1 MENKME
7 RKSVLGRGLDA
18 LIPSSAEAP
27 KERVQMIKIDQIF
40 ASKYQPRLHFS
51 EEKIEELAKSIKE
64 KGVIQPVLVRQNSQ
78 DRYELIAGERR
89 LRATRSLGMSEIPAI
104 VRRVADA
111 DLLELSIIE
120 NVQREE
126 LNSIEEAKAYQRL
139 AQEFGYT
146 QDSIA
151 AKVGKDK
158 SSISNLLRLL
168 SLPIKVQ
175 DFISQNLI
183 TFGHARAL
191 IPIQDEKRQL
201 LFCEKIVQNGL
212 SVRQV
217 ELMISPTQKN
227 RSLRPRTQDRDIKA
241 LEDKLQYILKT
252 KVRVKHGKKRGKIEI
267 EYYSLD
273 DLDRVLKL
281 MGAYSSS

>member
-1 MENKME
+1 MD
-7 RKSVLGRGLDA
+7 RKVLGRGLDA
-18 LIPSSAEAP
+18 LISPTATDGIQR
-27 KERVQMIKIDQIF
+27 ERVQMLKPEEVH

-51 EEKIEELAKSIKE
+51 EEKIEELAQSIRE
-64 KGVIQPVLVRQNSQ
+64 KGVIQPILVRSAGV

-89 LRATRSLGMSEIPAI
+89 LRAAKVLGLNEIPAI

-111 DLLELSIIE
+111 DVLELSIIE

-139 AQEFGYT
+139 AQEFGYS
-146 QDSIA
+146 QDNIA

-168 SLPIKVQ
+168 NLPQKVQ
-175 DFISQNLI
+175 DFLSQNLI

-191 IPIQDEKRQL
+191 IPVQDEKRQII
-201 LFCEKIVQNGL
+201 FCQKIVEKGL

-217 ELMISPTQKN
+217 ESLISPKQKLKSS
-227 RSLRPRTQDRDIKA
+227 RVRTQDRDIKA
-241 LEDKLQYILKT
+241 LEDKLQHALGT
-252 KVRVKHGKKRGKIEI
+252 KVSIRHGKKRGKIEI

-273 DLDRVLKL
+273 DLDRVLKAL
-281 MGAYSSS
+281 GIEHF

>member
-1 MENKME
+1 ME
-7 RKSVLGRGLDA
+7 RKVLGRGLEA
-18 LIPSSAEAP
+18 LIPTAAETP
-27 KERVQMIKIDQIF
+27 KERVQSIRVDQIF
-40 ASKYQPRLHFS
+40 ASKYQPRLYFS
-51 EEKIEELAKSIKE
+51 EEKIEELANSIKE
-64 KGVIQPVLVRQNSQ
+64 KGVIQPVLVRQNGQ

-89 LRATRSLGMSEIPAI
+89 LRAAKSLGLAEIPAI
-104 VRRVADA
+104 IRRVADA

-139 AQEFGYT
+139 AQDFGYT

-168 SLPIKVQ
+168 NLPIKVQ
-175 DFISQNLI
+175 DFLAQNLI

-191 IPIQDEKRQL
+191 IPVQDEKRQL
-201 LFCEKIVQNGL
+201 LFCQKIVKNGL

-217 ELMISPTQKN
+217 ELMISPAPR
-227 RSLRPRTQDRDIKA
+227 RSKTPRARTQDRDIKA
-241 LEDKLQYILKT
+241 LEDKLQYRLKT
-252 KVRVKHGKKRGKIEI
+252 KVRVKHGKKRGTIEI

-281 MGAYSSS
+281 IGA